1 MSFDMSIFRESIPV
15 LVNGLWTTLL
25 LVVAS
30 LGIGMLI
37 GALVC
42 AGRLSGRGLLHRLCV
57 IYISAFRGL
66 PETVLIFWLYFCGP
80 LIFNSKITAFQSAAI
95 ALAIIAAAY
104 FAEIFRAGIE
114 AIPRGQLEA
123 ARALGL
129 SEPMIL
135 RDIIAPQALRL
146 MVAPL
151 LGYTTILIKNTSIAS
166 AIGVEELFYQA
177 NVFAGQNLR
186 YFEVFTT
193 AAIFYFVMI
202 APLSILVQ
210 HREKRTQQGLL

>member
-1 MSFDMSIFRESIPV
+1 MSFDISILRESIPV
-15 LVNGLWTTLL
+15 LMNGLWNTLL

-30 LGIGMLI
+30 LCVGMLI

-42 AGRLSGRGLLHRLCV
+42 AGRLSGRGLLHHLCV

-80 LIFNSKITAFQSAAI
+80 LIFDSKITAFQSATI
-95 ALAIIAAAY
+95 ALAIIAGAY

-114 AIPRGQLEA
+114 AIPKGQLEA

-129 SEPMIL
+129 SEPFIL
-135 RDIIAPQALRL
+135 WDIVAPQAIRL
-146 MVAPL
+146 MIAPL

-193 AAIFYFVMI
+193 VAIVYFLMI
-202 APLSILVQ
+202 SPLSILVQ
-210 HREKRTQQGLL
+210 RRGKHAPESML

>member
-1 MSFDMSIFRESIPV
+1 MSFDAGIFRESIPV
-15 LVNGLWTTLL
+15 LLNGLWTTFL

-30 LGIGMLI
+30 LCVGMLI
-37 GALVC
+37 GAVVC
-42 AGRLSGRGLLHRLCV
+42 AGRLNGRGLLHHLCV

-80 LIFNSKITAFQSAAI
+80 LIFDSKLTAFKSATI
-95 ALAIIAAAY
+95 ALAVIAAAY

-114 AIPRGQLEA
+114 AIPKGQLEA

-129 SEPMIL
+129 SEPVIL
-135 RDIIAPQALRL
+135 WDIIAPQAIRL
-146 MVAPL
+146 MLAPL

-186 YFEVFTT
+186 YFEVFTM
-193 AAIFYFVMI
+193 AALIYFLMI
-202 APLSILVQ
+202 SPLSILVQ
-210 HREKRTQQGLL
+210 HLGKRAQGSML